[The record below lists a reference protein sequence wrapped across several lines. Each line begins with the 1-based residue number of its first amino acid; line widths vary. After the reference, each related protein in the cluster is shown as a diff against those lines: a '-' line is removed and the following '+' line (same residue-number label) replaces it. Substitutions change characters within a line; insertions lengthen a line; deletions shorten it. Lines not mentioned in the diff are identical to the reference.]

1 MVKLVDTLDLGSSIF
16 TDMGVQIPLPAH
28 KTWMTKMVNVLNS
41 KFRDYYNLVGSNPTP
56 GTKMFFWNVERYIYY
71 NNISFILKL
80 SF

>member
-56 GTKMFFWNVERYIYY
+56 GNVSNIMECGNIYIIIIY
-71 NNISFILKL
+71 L
-80 SF
+80 

>member
-1 MVKLVDTLDLGSSIF
+1 MVKLVYTLDLGSSIF

-56 GTKMFFWNVERYIYY
+56 GTHYGKKNYNIYI
-71 NNISFILKL
+71 L
-80 SF
+80 

>member
-56 GTKMFFWNVERYIYY
+56 GTKMFLWNDIYIIIIY
-71 NNISFILKL
+71 L
-80 SF
+80 SFEKNVYLK